1 MLHKVIQLSKKTW
14 DLNLFRF
21 TFLWFLNQKGW
32 KSFLQTDSQD
42 CPFSD
47 LRGIKKRKSL
57 ETARAVRII
66 SGSEPLQCNKKG
78 CPAAWSFLH
87 LMIHSICVIAGGS
100 HGSTATPFAQRYCHA
115 YIFVCIPHFNAQRQI
130 LTSVTPLYPRS
141 HFPDGSGICE
151 NEITVFDSTITA
163 EDMVKNSFMLR
174 EGYQIQETKQLSSSW
189 NVCVHCSALNENPL
203 ERLMGIFF
211 LSLGYVI

>member
-1 MLHKVIQLSKKTW
+1 MVSEPEGLEIFSS
-14 DLNLFRF
+14 N
-21 TFLWFLNQKGW
+21 
-32 KSFLQTDSQD
+32 

-57 ETARAVRII
+57 DTARAVRTI

-78 CPAAWSFLH
+78 CPAVWSFLH

-100 HGSTATPFAQRYCHA
+100 NGSSATPFAQRYCHA
-115 YIFVCIPHFNAQRQI
+115 YMLVCIPHFNGQGQI
-130 LTSVTPLYPRS
+130 LTSVTPPYSQS

-151 NEITVFDSTITA
+151 NEITVFDSNLTA

-174 EGYQIQETKQLSSSW
+174 EGYQIQETKQLGSS
-189 NVCVHCSALNENPL
+189 
-203 ERLMGIFF
+203 
-211 LSLGYVI
+211 